1 MLYSFKISI
10 CVPVYNTAPY
20 LPQCLGSLLSQTL
33 QEIEILLVDDGSTD
47 VSGQICDEYAQRD
60 SRIRVFHKPNGGSAS
75 ARQVAWDNMVG
86 EYCIVCDSDDW
97 VEPSMYEELY
107 RKAKEEDADMVL
119 CDFFYNY
126 SDGRQVQ
133 ANNIPTGCSQ
143 DALLRDVLTRRITGA
158 TWNKLVRTDIYQR
171 YNLSWEKGINLGEDL
186 LMFLKLLQVPLRIV
200 SLPKPL
206 YHYRRIM
213 NANTYTNNLT
223 LETYRQLERIFFWT
237 KDNIDTKS
245 FERELFSSSFDYAFP
260 ALRTKGMTSSYYNNF
275 VRRYIPWS
283 KYLKYGF
290 ISLKGFLILVSK
302 VVGYKVCKL
311 IVKCLY
317 HYWYK

>member
-1 MLYSFKISI
+1 MKGMPKVSI
-10 CVPVYNTAPY
+10 CVPVYNTAHY
-20 LPQCLGSLLSQTL
+20 LPQCLGSLLSQAL

-97 VEPSMYEELY
+97 VEPSMYEVLY
-107 RKAKEEDADMVL
+107 GKAKEEDADMVL

-158 TWNKLVRTDIYQR
+158 TWNKLVRTAIYRR
-171 YNLSWEKGINLGEDL
+171 YNLSWEKGVNLGEDVF
-186 LMFLKLLQVPLRIV
+186 MFFKLLQYPLRV
-200 SLPKPL
+200 SILPKPF
-206 YHYRRIM
+206 YHYRRILGG
-213 NANTYTNNLT
+213 NTYTNNLT
-223 LETYRQLERIFFWT
+223 FSSFKQAERIHVW
-237 KDNIDTKS
+237 KVAHIDQAKYG
-245 FERELFSSSFDYAFP
+245 REMFTSTLDYAFIGIRADDMP
-260 ALRTKGMTSSYYNNF
+260 VKYYDSF
-275 VRRYIPWS
+275 VA
-283 KYLKYGF
+283 KYLPYRKFFSHRLFTKKY
-290 ISLKGFLILVSK
+290 FLILLSK
-302 VVGYKVCKL
+302 LLGLSSSKFVFRLLYRFVYK
-311 IVKCLY
+311 
-317 HYWYK
+317 